1 MKKKR
6 DNGFLKFMI
15 ENKLNFFFKNQI
27 WHLGGIFVLFYIST
41 QFVGLESNT
50 NTFLEVGALGW
61 FMIAMFI
68 PIIPQVYVWICWR
81 SELCW
86 KLISNTIGFKGYVIL
101 FFILI
106 ISRLSAIVLC
116 FVDYGS
122 LYKPGWFAWILDL
135 ILFIPGAY
143 TMYSVK
149 KYFGFLRAAGADH
162 FDQKYRDMPFENRGI
177 FKWTPNAMYIF
188 AVGIPFSFAVATGSQ
203 SMFVVAIY
211 TYISIWL
218 HYFCTEK
225 PDIVEIYS
233 N

>member
-1 MKKKR
+1 
-6 DNGFLKFMI
+6 MI
-15 ENKLNFFFKNQI
+15 ENKLRFFFRHQI
-27 WHLGGIFVLFYIST
+27 WHLGGTILLFYIGV
-41 QFVGLESNT
+41 QMVDLEVNT
-50 NTFLEVGALGW
+50 NAFLGISALNW
-61 FMIAMFI
+61 FMIAMSVPLI
-68 PIIPQVYVWICWR
+68 HQAYVWICWR

-86 KLISNTIGFKGYVIL
+86 QSISNTIGFKGYIII
-101 FFILI
+101 FFTLI
-106 ISRLSAIVLC
+106 ISRLSAIILC

-122 LYKPGWFAWILDL
+122 LYKPGLLAWILSI
-135 ILFIPGAY
+135 ILFIPGVY

-162 FDQKYRDMPFENRGI
+162 FDPKYKDMPFEKRGI
-177 FKWTPNAMYIF
+177 FKWSPNAMYVF
-188 AVGIPFSFAVATGSQ
+188 AIGIPFAFAVATGSQ

-225 PDIVEIYS
+225 EDFKVIYKD

>member
-1 MKKKR
+1 
-6 DNGFLKFMI
+6 MI
-15 ENKLNFFFKNQI
+15 QNKLNFFFKHQI
-27 WHLGGIFVLFYIST
+27 WHLGGTIVLFYIGA
-41 QFVGLESNT
+41 QLIELESNI
-50 NTFLEVGALGW
+50 NTFLGISALSW
-61 FMIAMFI
+61 FMIAMSI
-68 PIIPQVYVWICWR
+68 PLIHQAYVWVCWR

-86 KLISNTIGFKGYVIL
+86 QSISNTIGFKGYVII

-116 FVDYGS
+116 FIDYGS
-122 LYKPGWFAWILDL
+122 LYKPGLLAWILSI
-135 ILFIPGAY
+135 ILFIPGIY

-162 FDQKYRDMPFENRGI
+162 FDSKYKDMPFEKRGI
-177 FKWTPNAMYIF
+177 FKWSPNAMYVF
-188 AVGIPFSFAVATGSQ
+188 AIGIPFAFAVATGSQ

-225 PDIVEIYS
+225 EDFKVIYKD

>member
-1 MKKKR
+1 
-6 DNGFLKFMI
+6 MI
-15 ENKLNFFFKNQI
+15 ENKLSFFFKRQI
-27 WHLGGIFVLFYIST
+27 WHFGGIIIFFYIGA
-41 QFVGLESNT
+41 QFVDLESNI
-50 NTFLEVGALGW
+50 NKFIGISALGW

-68 PIIPQVYVWICWR
+68 PLIHQAYVWICWR

-86 KLISNTIGFKGYVIL
+86 KSISNTIGFKGYLIV

-122 LYKPGWFAWILDL
+122 LYKPGWLAWILGL

-162 FDQKYRDMPFENRGI
+162 FDPKYKDMPFENRGI
-177 FKWTPNAMYIF
+177 FKWTPNAMYVF
-188 AVGIPFSFAVATGSQ
+188 AIGIPFSFAVATGSQ
-203 SMFVVAIY
+203 SMFIVAIH

-225 PDIVEIYS
+225 ADFAVIY
-233 N
+233 NN

>member
-1 MKKKR
+1 
-6 DNGFLKFMI
+6 MI
-15 ENKLNFFFKNQI
+15 ENKLNFFFKHQI
-27 WHLGGIFVLFYIST
+27 WHLGGTIVLFYIGF
-41 QFVGLESNT
+41 QFVDLSNNT
-50 NTFLEVGALGW
+50 NTFLGIGAFKW
-61 FMIAMFI
+61 FLVAMTI
-68 PIIPQVYVWICWR
+68 PLVHQTYVWICWR

-86 KLISNTIGFKGYVIL
+86 KSISNTIGFKGYVII

-122 LYKPGWFAWILDL
+122 LYKPGWLAWILGL
-135 ILFIPGAY
+135 ILFIPGVY

-162 FDQKYRDMPFENRGI
+162 FDPKYRNLPFENRGI
-177 FKWTPNAMYIF
+177 FKWTPNAMYVF
-188 AVGIPFSFAVATGSQ
+188 AIGIPFSFAVATGSQ
-203 SMFVVAIY
+203 SMFIVAIY

-225 PDIVEIYS
+225 TDIAIIY
-233 N
+233 NN

>member
-1 MKKKR
+1 
-6 DNGFLKFMI
+6 MI
-15 ENKLNFFFKNQI
+15 ENKLSFFFKHQI
-27 WHLGGIFVLFYIST
+27 WHFGGTIFLFYIGT
-41 QFVGLESNT
+41 QFVDLYNNVNS
-50 NTFLEVGALGW
+50 FLGISALNW
-61 FMIAMFI
+61 FMIAMSI
-68 PIIPQVYVWICWR
+68 PLIHQAYVWICWR

-86 KLISNTIGFKGYVIL
+86 HAITNTIGFKGYVIL

-106 ISRLSAIVLC
+106 ISRFSAIVLC

-122 LYKPGWFAWILDL
+122 LYKPGWLAWTLAL

-143 TMYSVK
+143 TIYSVK

-162 FDQKYRDMPFENRGI
+162 FDPKYREMPFENRGI
-177 FKWTPNAMYIF
+177 FKWTPNAMYAF
-188 AVGIPFSFAVATGSQ
+188 AIGIPFSFAVATGSQ

-225 PDIVEIYS
+225 PDFAVIYS

>member
-1 MKKKR
+1 
-6 DNGFLKFMI
+6 MI
-15 ENKLNFFFKNQI
+15 ENKLSFFFKNQI
-27 WHLGGIFVLFYIST
+27 WHLGGTIVLFYAGV
-41 QFVGLESNT
+41 QLVNLENNL
-50 NTFLEVGALGW
+50 NTFLGIKALGW
-61 FMIAMFI
+61 FTIAMLI
-68 PIIPQVYVWICWR
+68 PLLHQAYVWICWR

-86 KLISNTIGFKGYVIL
+86 KFVSNTIGFKGYVII

-122 LYKPGWFAWILDL
+122 LYKPGMLAWILGL
-135 ILFIPGAY
+135 ILFIPGGY

-162 FDQKYRDMPFENRGI
+162 FDPKYRDLPFERRGI
-177 FKWTPNAMYIF
+177 FKWTPNAMYVF
-188 AVGIPFSFAVATGSQ
+188 AIGIPFSFAVATGSQ

-225 PDIVEIYS
+225 EDFKVIYGG

>member
-1 MKKKR
+1 
-6 DNGFLKFMI
+6 MI
-15 ENKLNFFFKNQI
+15 ENKLSFFFKRQI
-27 WHLGGIFVLFYIST
+27 WHLGGIIIFFYIGA
-41 QFVGLESNT
+41 QFVDLESNI
-50 NTFLEVGALGW
+50 NKFIGISALGW
-61 FMIAMFI
+61 FMIAMSI
-68 PIIPQVYVWICWR
+68 PLIHQAYVWICWR

-86 KLISNTIGFKGYVIL
+86 KYISNTIGFKGYVII

-122 LYKPGWFAWILDL
+122 LYKPGWFAWIIGL
-135 ILFIPGAY
+135 ILFIPGVY

-162 FDQKYRDMPFENRGI
+162 FDPKYRNLPFENRGI
-177 FKWTPNAMYIF
+177 FKWTPNAMYVF
-188 AVGIPFSFAVATGSQ
+188 AIGIPFSFAVATGSQ

-225 PDIVEIYS
+225 PDIAVIY
-233 N
+233 NN

>member
-1 MKKKR
+1 M
-6 DNGFLKFMI
+6 
-15 ENKLNFFFKNQI
+15 
-27 WHLGGIFVLFYIST
+27 FYIGT
-41 QFVGLESNT
+41 QFVDLEKNI
-50 NTFLEVGALGW
+50 NTFLGIGTFEW
-61 FMIAMFI
+61 FIIAMSI
-68 PIIPQVYVWICWR
+68 PLIHQAYVWISWR

-86 KLISNTIGFKGYVIL
+86 KLITNTIGFKGYVIL

-106 ISRLSAIVLC
+106 ILRLSAIVLC

-122 LYKPGWFAWILDL
+122 LYKPGWLAWILGL

-162 FDQKYRDMPFENRGI
+162 FDIKYRNMPFERRGM
-177 FKWTPNAMYIF
+177 FKWTPNAMYVF
-188 AVGIPFSFAVATGSQ
+188 AIGIPFAFATATGSL
-203 SMFVVAIY
+203 SMFIVAAY

-225 PDIVEIYS
+225 EDFKIIYD
-233 N
+233 

>member
-1 MKKKR
+1 
-6 DNGFLKFMI
+6 MI
-15 ENKLNFFFKNQI
+15 ENKLKFFFKHQI
-27 WHLGGIFVLFYIST
+27 WHLGGTIVLFYIGA
-41 QFVGLESNT
+41 QLVDLESNT
-50 NTFLEVGALGW
+50 NSFLGISSLNW
-61 FMIAMFI
+61 FTIAMSV
-68 PIIPQVYVWICWR
+68 PIIHQAYVWICWR

-86 KLISNTIGFKGYVIL
+86 KSISNTIGFKGYLII

-106 ISRLSAIVLC
+106 ILRLSAIVVC

-122 LYKPGWFAWILDL
+122 LYKPGILAWVISI

-162 FDQKYRDMPFENRGI
+162 FDPKYRDMSFEKRGI
-177 FKWTPNAMYIF
+177 FKWSPNAMYLFGI
-188 AVGIPFSFAVATGSQ
+188 GIPFAFAVATGSQ
-203 SMFVVAIY
+203 SMFIVAIY

-225 PDIVEIYS
+225 EDFKIIYG
-233 N
+233 NN

>member
-1 MKKKR
+1 
-6 DNGFLKFMI
+6 MI
-15 ENKLNFFFKNQI
+15 ENKLKFFFKHQI
-27 WHLGGIFVLFYIST
+27 WHLGGTILLFYIGA
-41 QFVGLESNT
+41 QLVDLDANT
-50 NTFLEVGALGW
+50 NTFLGISALNW
-61 FMIAMFI
+61 FMIAMSV
-68 PIIPQVYVWICWR
+68 PIIHQAYVWICWR

-86 KLISNTIGFKGYVIL
+86 QSISNTIRFKGYVII

-116 FVDYGS
+116 FIDYGS
-122 LYKPGWFAWILDL
+122 LYKPELWTWILSI

-149 KYFGFLRAAGADH
+149 KYFGFLRAAGEDH
-162 FDQKYRDMPFENRGI
+162 FDSKYKDMPFEKRGI
-177 FKWTPNAMYIF
+177 FKWSPNAMYVFGI
-188 AVGIPFSFAVATGSQ
+188 GIPFAFAVATGSE
-203 SMFVVAIY
+203 SMFIVAIY

-225 PDIVEIYS
+225 EDFKVIYKA

>member
-1 MKKKR
+1 
-6 DNGFLKFMI
+6 MI
-15 ENKLNFFFKNQI
+15 ENKLSFFFKNQI
-27 WHLGGIFVLFYIST
+27 WHLGGTIVLFYIGF
-41 QFVGLESNT
+41 QFVDLSNNT
-50 NTFLEVGALGW
+50 NTFLGISVFEW
-61 FMIAMFI
+61 FLVAMTI
-68 PIIPQVYVWICWR
+68 PLVHQTYVWICWR

-86 KLISNTIGFKGYVIL
+86 KSISNTIGFKSYVII

-122 LYKPGWFAWILDL
+122 LYKPGWLAWILGL
-135 ILFIPGAY
+135 ILFIPGVY

-162 FDQKYRDMPFENRGI
+162 FDPKYRNLPFENRGI
-177 FKWTPNAMYIF
+177 FKWTPNAMYVF
-188 AVGIPFSFAVATGSQ
+188 AIGIPFSFAAATGSQ
-203 SMFVVAIY
+203 SMLIVAIY

-225 PDIVEIYS
+225 PDIAIIY
-233 N
+233 NN

>member
-1 MKKKR
+1 V
-6 DNGFLKFMI
+6 I
-15 ENKLNFFFKNQI
+15 ENKLKFFFKHQI
-27 WHLGGIFVLFYIST
+27 WHLGGTILLFYIGA
-41 QFVGLESNT
+41 QLVDLDANT
-50 NTFLEVGALGW
+50 NTFLGISALNW
-61 FMIAMFI
+61 FMIAMSV
-68 PIIPQVYVWICWR
+68 PIIHQAYVWICWR

-86 KLISNTIGFKGYVIL
+86 QSISNTIRFKGYVII

-116 FVDYGS
+116 FIDYGS
-122 LYKPGWFAWILDL
+122 LYKPELWTWILSI

-149 KYFGFLRAAGADH
+149 KYFGFLRAAGEDH
-162 FDQKYRDMPFENRGI
+162 FDPKYKDMPFEKRGI
-177 FKWTPNAMYIF
+177 FKWSPNAMYVFGI
-188 AVGIPFSFAVATGSQ
+188 GIPFAFAVATGSE
-203 SMFVVAIY
+203 SMFIVAIY

-225 PDIVEIYS
+225 EDFKVIYKA

>member
-1 MKKKR
+1 
-6 DNGFLKFMI
+6 MI
-15 ENKLNFFFKNQI
+15 ENKLRFFFRHQI
-27 WHLGGIFVLFYIST
+27 WHFGGTILLFYIGV
-41 QFVGLESNT
+41 QMVDLEVNT
-50 NTFLEVGALGW
+50 NAFLGISALNW
-61 FMIAMFI
+61 FMIAMSVPLI
-68 PIIPQVYVWICWR
+68 HQAYVWICWR

-86 KLISNTIGFKGYVIL
+86 QSISNTIGFKGYIII
-101 FFILI
+101 FFTLI
-106 ISRLSAIVLC
+106 ISRLSAIILC

-122 LYKPGWFAWILDL
+122 LYKPGLLAWILSI
-135 ILFIPGAY
+135 ILFIPGVY

-162 FDQKYRDMPFENRGI
+162 FDSKYRDMPFEKRGI
-177 FKWTPNAMYIF
+177 FKWSPNAMYVF
-188 AVGIPFSFAVATGSQ
+188 AIGIPFAFAVATGSQ

-225 PDIVEIYS
+225 EDFKVIYKD

>member
-1 MKKKR
+1 V
-6 DNGFLKFMI
+6 I
-15 ENKLNFFFKNQI
+15 ENKLKFFFRHQI
-27 WHLGGIFVLFYIST
+27 SHLGGTIVLFYIGT
-41 QFVGLESNT
+41 QLVDLET
-50 NTFLEVGALGW
+50 NINKFLGIKALGW
-61 FMIAMFI
+61 FMIAMSI
-68 PIIPQVYVWICWR
+68 PLIHQTYVWICWR

-86 KLISNTIGFKGYVIL
+86 KLISNTIGFKGYVIF

-122 LYKPGWFAWILDL
+122 LYEPGWLAWTLGL

-162 FDQKYRDMPFENRGI
+162 FDSKYRDLPFENRGI
-177 FKWTPNAMYIF
+177 FKWTPNAMYVF
-188 AVGIPFSFAVATGSQ
+188 AIAIPFSFAVATGSQ

-225 PDIVEIYS
+225 EDFKVIYG

>member
-1 MKKKR
+1 MVK
-6 DNGFLKFMI
+6 
-15 ENKLNFFFKNQI
+15 NKLSFFFRHQI
-27 WHLGGIFVLFYIST
+27 WHLGGTIILFYIGT
-41 QFVGLESNT
+41 QLVDLKSNT
-50 NTFLEVGALGW
+50 NTFIGISALGW

-68 PIIPQVYVWICWR
+68 PIIHQAYVWICWR

-86 KLISNTIGFKGYVIL
+86 KSISKTIGFNGYVII

-122 LYKPGWFAWILDL
+122 LYKPGIFAWIISI
-135 ILFIPGAY
+135 ILFIPGVY

-162 FDQKYRDMPFENRGI
+162 FDPQYRDMPFEKRGI
-177 FKWTPNAMYIF
+177 FKWSPNAMYVF
-188 AVGIPFSFAVATGSQ
+188 AIGIPFAFAVATGSQ

-225 PDIVEIYS
+225 EYFKFIYKNS
-233 N
+233 

>member
-1 MKKKR
+1 
-6 DNGFLKFMI
+6 MI
-15 ENKLNFFFKNQI
+15 NSNLNFFFKHQI
-27 WHLGGIFVLFYIST
+27 WHLGGVILLFYT
-41 QFVGLESNT
+41 GVKLVDLENNT
-50 NTFLEVGALGW
+50 NTFIGINSLDW
-61 FMIAMFI
+61 FMIAMSI
-68 PIIPQVYVWICWR
+68 PLIHQVYVWISWR

-86 KLISNTIGFKGYVIL
+86 KLVTKTIGFNGYLIF

-122 LYKPGWFAWILDL
+122 LYTPGWFAWILATL
-135 ILFIPGAY
+135 IFIPGAY

-162 FDQKYRDMPFENRGI
+162 FDKKYRDMPFEKRGI
-177 FKWTPNAMYIF
+177 FKWTPNAMYVF
-188 AVGIPFSFAVATGSQ
+188 AIAIPFAFATVSGSE
-203 SMFVVAIY
+203 SMFIVSIY

-225 PDIVEIYS
+225 EDFKVIYTRS
-233 N
+233 TS

>member
-1 MKKKR
+1 
-6 DNGFLKFMI
+6 MI
-15 ENKLNFFFKNQI
+15 ENKLSFFFRHQI
-27 WHLGGIFVLFYIST
+27 WHLGGTIVLFYIGA
-41 QFVGLESNT
+41 QLVALESNT
-50 NTFLEVGALGW
+50 NSFLGISALNW
-61 FMIAMFI
+61 FMIAMSI
-68 PIIPQVYVWICWR
+68 PLIHQVYVWICWR

-86 KLISNTIGFKGYVIL
+86 KSIRNTIGFKGYIII

-106 ISRLSAIVLC
+106 ILRLSAIVVC

-122 LYKPGWFAWILDL
+122 LYKPGILAWAISI

-162 FDQKYRDMPFENRGI
+162 FDPKYRDMSFEKRGI
-177 FKWTPNAMYIF
+177 FKWSPNAMYLFGI
-188 AVGIPFSFAVATGSQ
+188 GIPFAFAVATGSQ
-203 SMFVVAIY
+203 SMFIVAIY

-225 PDIVEIYS
+225 EDFKVIYKD